1 MHISE
6 RRGRRKFAKSWSTRS
21 KRSKR
26 TSNSS
31 VHPTNNGEEE
41 LSLGVTQLETKGAWI
56 ITPLAQNLCEVTLV
70 TNIVDKGKI
79 PTSLVNASIGRTL
92 NAATFLK
99 AFYERTGLV
108 VDTEVRLEA
117 REIVQ
122 NDYIHY

>member
-1 MHISE
+1 
-6 RRGRRKFAKSWSTRS
+6 
-21 KRSKR
+21 
-26 TSNSS
+26 
-31 VHPTNNGEEE
+31 V
-41 LSLGVTQLETKGAWI
+41 
-56 ITPLAQNLCEVTLV
+56 
-70 TNIVDKGKI
+70 NIVDKGKI